1 MGVRSGVSVD
11 TPGRIVIDA
20 GAVYLNYGLTNQRL
34 LGATRGGNEFNPGRV
49 SRMMEV
55 DGPKGGV
62 KGMKR
67 IIEVN
72 PQITANLIELSVA
85 NLIAAIAGADQSDRG
100 YIVSEWVAV
109 GNGSLIEFDL
119 NQNDVV
125 ENSERVYLS
134 DALGAMTLLTRGTK
148 YATRFVGTNLAD
160 NKEFEGGIGDWLKGN
175 AGDTLAIATG
185 GQVGNCAKFT
195 AGAAAVTSFVTL
207 PGGDGAVLTNLVVGQ
222 HYRLQVGITKKSD
235 TFTPTHVNIKCT
247 GGPVSTLNIVPSAV
261 WKIIVYEFI
270 ATGTD
275 ATIELV
281 GQAAPT
287 QNDVLY
293 IDHCELE
300 RVTGGATNYVMNYH
314 DNDSTKA
321 SIIFPQDQI
330 PAASEQIIVSYTYE
344 LAAPGVDTSITGGD
358 IADADY
364 ITNVAIVGNVSG
376 KTYPVICII
385 DNALADAGFSLAL
398 APRDEAVPVVIF
410 TGHYDPS
417 DLDTEPWRVRWP
429 NS

>member
-1 MGVRSGVSVD
+1 MGVRSGVTSD

-20 GAVYLNYGLTNQRL
+20 GAVYLDYGLTTQRL
-34 LGATRGGNEFNPGRV
+34 LGATRGGNEFTPGRV

-62 KGMKR
+62 KGLKR

-85 NLIAAIAGADQSDRG
+85 NLIAAIAGANQSDLG
-100 YIVSEWVAV
+100 YIVSEWVEV
-109 GNGSLIEFDL
+109 GDGSTIGFPL

-125 ENSERVYLS
+125 ENSERVYKSNAGGVL
-134 DALGAMTLLTRGTK
+134 TLQTRSKK

-160 NKEFEGGIGDWLKGN
+160 NKEFEGGIGDWAKGHS
-175 AGDTLAIATG
+175 GDTLAIATG
-185 GQVGNCAKFT
+185 GQIGNCAKFT
-195 AGAAAVTSFVTL
+195 AGASAVTSFVTL
-207 PGGDGAVLTNLVVGQ
+207 PGGDGSVLTNLVVGQ

-247 GGPVSTLNIVPSAV
+247 GGPVSTLDIVPTSA
-261 WKIIVYEFI
+261 WKIIVWEFI

-281 GQAAPT
+281 GQAAPSVS
-287 QNDVLY
+287 DVLY
-293 IDHCELE
+293 FDHCELE
-300 RVTGGATNYVMNYH
+300 RVDGGYVMNYH
-314 DNDSTKA
+314 DNDSAKA
-321 SIIFPQDQI
+321 EVIFPEGALAQ
-330 PAASEQIIVSYTYE
+330 ANEQIVVSYTYE
-344 LAAPGVDTSITGGD
+344 LASPGNDTSITGGD

-398 APRDEAVPVVIF
+398 APRDEAVPAVIF